1 MGLCVCVCTHV
12 CVVGVYMHVCM
23 CSHMHTCMHMH
34 VHVCGH
40 ACTYVRHVYACALI
54 VLCTWVVLY
63 AQTVVLCVELIQC
76 SIVSS
81 CTSLFIRGFIL
92 VCDVSL
98 LAHV

>member
-1 MGLCVCVCTHV
+1 MCVCVYACV
-12 CVVGVYMHVCM
+12 CGGCVHAC
-23 CSHMHTCMHMH
+23 
-34 VHVCGH
+34 VHVFTH
-40 ACTYVRHVYACALI
+40 AYLHACALI